1 MFTKIV
7 SKFLFPYPLSISI
20 ILVGLSFLWLSPR
33 RNLGR
38 IVTTVGVVLL
48 LLVSYKP
55 LPEAMIEPLE
65 YRYLPLLAVE
75 PYQEIKW
82 IVVLGESNTAMAGL
96 PAISRLSK
104 TSLARLAE
112 GIRLYR
118 MLPDGKILLSGGVV
132 SQILKL
138 LQRGCIMPL

>member
-1 MFTKIV
+1 
-7 SKFLFPYPLSISI
+7 
-20 ILVGLSFLWLSPR
+20 
-33 RNLGR
+33 
-38 IVTTVGVVLL
+38 
-48 LLVSYKP
+48 
-55 LPEAMIEPLE
+55 MIEPLE